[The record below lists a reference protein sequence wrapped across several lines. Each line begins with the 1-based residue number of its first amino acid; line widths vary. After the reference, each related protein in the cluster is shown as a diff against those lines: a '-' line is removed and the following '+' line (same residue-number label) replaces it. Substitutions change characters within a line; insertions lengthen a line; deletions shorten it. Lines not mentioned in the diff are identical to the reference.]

1 MKTIYLLALLPV
13 IALAGCNKP
22 AVQPVADFAAEER
35 AIRAADAQWLAAA
48 KARELDKTVAA
59 WSEDAIIYAP
69 GAPPIKGRQAIRE
82 YVAGAFALPDFS
94 VTWESGPITFASS
107 GDMAYMTGT
116 DEFISRAPDG
126 RLVKEKNKAVV
137 IWRKQSDGSW
147 KAAVDIW
154 NALPAPGPP
163 IK

>member
-1 MKTIYLLALLPV
+1 MKTICFLALLSAMV
-13 IALAGCNKP
+13 FTGCNKP
-22 AVQPVADFAAEER
+22 AATPAVDLATEER
-35 AIRAADAQWLAAA
+35 AIRAVDAQWLAAA
-48 KARELDKTVAA
+48 KARDLEKTVAA

-82 YVAGAFALPDFS
+82 YVAGAFALPEFS
-94 VTWESGPITFASS
+94 ISWESGSITFSSS

-116 DEFISRAPDG
+116 DEFIFRAPNG

-163 IK
+163 TK